1 MKKIILM
8 SLFCLSLLVNCSTDT
23 QENYMSLFVI
33 TEDLELGENRVV
45 LTTLDSNGNT
55 ITKDLKFYYKKLEG
69 EKKQEIINKAISNWP
84 PNRKVF
90 ITKIDFD
97 EIGYWEIIVESEKEK
112 AKATINIKEKSK
124 TLSIGESV
132 EPLFTPSLSNYNISD
147 ITTDVNPNRNLYQY
161 SLDKALL
168 EQKPIFITFST
179 PGLCVTGTCSPQL
192 EELKKI
198 STNYNEVIII
208 HVEIWKNFKEVMQKG
223 DLSLGILNESVKTFG
238 IETEPWTFLIN
249 QDGIVKNR
257 YQGFVEYKELEKDL
271 QFIIGNQ

>member
-1 MKKIILM
+1 MKKLILIF
-8 SLFCLSLLVNCSTDT
+8 LFSILVNCSTAS
-23 QENYMSLFVI
+23 QENLISLFVI

-45 LTTLDSNGNT
+45 LTILDENGNT
-55 ITKDLKFYYKKLEG
+55 LTNDLKFYYKKIEA
-69 EKKQEIINKAISNWP
+69 KTKQEIKNKTISNWP

-97 EIGYWEIIVESEKEK
+97 EIGYWEIIVEAGSKK
-112 AKATINIKEKSK
+112 AKATINIKENSK
-124 TLSIGESV
+124 TLSIGESI
-132 EPLFTPSLSNYNISD
+132 EPIFTPSLSDYNLSE
-147 ITTDVNPNRNLYQY
+147 ITTDINPNTNLYQY

-198 STNYNEVIII
+198 SNNYNEVIII

-238 IETEPWTFLIN
+238 IETEPWTFLISKG
-249 QDGIVKNR
+249 GIVKNR

-271 QFIIGNQ
+271 QFIIENQ